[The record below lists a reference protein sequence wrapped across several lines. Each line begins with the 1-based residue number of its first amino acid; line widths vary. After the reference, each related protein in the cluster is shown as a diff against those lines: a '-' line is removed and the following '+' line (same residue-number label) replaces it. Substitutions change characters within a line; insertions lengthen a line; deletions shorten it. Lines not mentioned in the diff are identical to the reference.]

1 MGGGASAGPG
11 RDLIFNQF
19 VVENECLRGQPG
31 PLVIATRKYEHRAA
45 FQVPADSSPLDIKGA
60 ERERGGSHGEKSKH
74 ADTHMAWFGVFCP
87 IN

>member
-1 MGGGASAGPG
+1 MDGSCREETPGGVRGPRWEGGASASPG

-31 PLVIATRKYEHRAA
+31 PLVIATRKYAHRVA

-60 ERERGGSHGEKSKH
+60 E
-74 ADTHMAWFGVFCP
+74 
-87 IN
+87 